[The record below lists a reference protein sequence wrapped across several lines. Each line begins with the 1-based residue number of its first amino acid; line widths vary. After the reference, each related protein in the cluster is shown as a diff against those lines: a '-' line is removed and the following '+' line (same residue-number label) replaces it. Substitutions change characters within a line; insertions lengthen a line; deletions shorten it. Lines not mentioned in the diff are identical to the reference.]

1 MGKLATMKNFEE
13 RERQVKEIFD
23 RVKKADFIDTEL
35 ENAYNDIMKLVRQ
48 AYREGH
54 DDGMQNYAYIQ
65 AKSQDLIYNLFKN

>member
-1 MGKLATMKNFEE
+1 MGKLTTMKNFEE
-13 RERQVKEIFD
+13 REKQVKEIFD

-48 AYREGH
+48 AYRNGH

-65 AKSQDLIYNLFKN
+65 EKSQEMINNLFKN

>member
-1 MGKLATMKNFEE
+1 MKNFEE

-23 RVKKADFIDTEL
+23 RVKKADFTDTEL

-65 AKSQDLIYNLFKN
+65 AKSQEMINNLFKNQTK

>member
-1 MGKLATMKNFEE
+1 MGKLTTMKNFEE

-23 RVKKADFIDTEL
+23 RVKNADFIDAEL
-35 ENAYNDIMKLVRQ
+35 EKAYNDITKIVRQ

-54 DDGMQNYAYIQ
+54 DDGMQTYADIQ